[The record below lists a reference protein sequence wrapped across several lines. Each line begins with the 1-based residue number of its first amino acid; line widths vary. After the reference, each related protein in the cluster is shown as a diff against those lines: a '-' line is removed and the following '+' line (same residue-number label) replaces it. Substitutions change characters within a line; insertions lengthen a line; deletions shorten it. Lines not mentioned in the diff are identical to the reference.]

1 MIIEHP
7 KIIIEYRKT
16 KAEADK
22 LARQLKKQGYKVNVY
37 PAGYYR
43 GAGWNVRWGQ
53 TTYGVFCTICIPWVT
68 WNVK

>member
-22 LARQLKKQGYKVNVY
+22 LARQLKKQGYVAKVEL
-37 PAGYYR
+37 AGYYR
-43 GAGWNVRWGQ
+43 KAGWNVKWGQ
-53 TTYGVFCTICIPWVT
+53 EINGKVD
-68 WNVK
+68 